1 MIERLVHLVRRRRL
15 DRELDI
21 EVQYHLGSLEAEYRE
36 RGLSFE
42 AARLAARR
50 DFGGVLQ
57 ALEAYRD
64 QRGVPMVEILWRDIR
79 FSFSPNTNTIRFG

>member
-1 MIERLVHLVRRRRL
+1 MIERLLHLFRRRRL

-21 EVQYHLGSLEAEYRE
+21 EVQSLEPEYRE
-36 RGLSFE
+36 RGPSFE

-50 DFGGVLQ
+50 DFDGVLQ
-57 ALEAYRD
+57 AQEAYRD

-79 FSFSPNTNTIRFG
+79 FSFSVTFSGIERIRL